1 MKEVG
6 SYEAKTKLPA
16 LLREVADGTRI
27 VITRSGKPVADLVPH
42 PGSTNDP
49 AEVIRQIREMRLGV
63 KLGDNDLQE
72 LIQEGRRFTQL
83 LESLPIHISDPHL
96 KSPWSNA
103 MVVAREHGLSVYDG
117 TYLDLAMRE
126 GIPLATRDKALR
138 KAAKK
143 LGIAI
148 H

>member
-1 MKEVG
+1 MSFVLDTSVTMAWLFEDEATPTTEAILDRLKEEEALVPTLWTYEVG
-6 SYEAKTKLPA
+6 NVLLMAERRSRITEA
-16 LLREVADGTRI
+16 
-27 VITRSGKPVADLVPH
+27 
-42 PGSTNDP
+42 
-49 AEVIRQIREMRLGV
+49 Q
-63 KLGDNDLQE
+63 
-72 LIQEGRRFTQL
+72 GRRFTQL
-83 LESLPIHISDPHL
+83 LESLPIQISDSHL
-96 KSPWSNA
+96 KSLWNNA
-103 MVVAREHGLSVYDG
+103 IVVAREHGLNVYDG

>member
-1 MKEVG
+1 LSFVLDTSVTMAWLFEDEATPTTEAILDRLKEEEALVPTLWTYEVG
-6 SYEAKTKLPA
+6 NVLLMAERRNRITEA
-16 LLREVADGTRI
+16 
-27 VITRSGKPVADLVPH
+27 
-42 PGSTNDP
+42 
-49 AEVIRQIREMRLGV
+49 Q
-63 KLGDNDLQE
+63 
-72 LIQEGRRFTQL
+72 GRRFTQL

-96 KSPWSNA
+96 KSLWNNA
-103 MVVAREHGLSVYDG
+103 IVVAREHGLSVYDG